1 MCCFVAA
8 AVVACVVLVV
18 LDVVVLVLVLVVLV
32 VLVLVDIVACVVAVV
47 VDVIVDNCCSH
58 MNSCPYYRVR
68 RSISHLP
75 WSVFKARLLDSQEGA
90 TTERRV

>member
-18 LDVVVLVLVLVVLV
+18 LDVVVLVLVLVVL